1 MKKSAIELHRVAGDL
16 TRLIDTANAPIF
28 GIDKDGKVNEWNQTA
43 MKITGYSKE
52 EVMGR
57 SLVESYISPEHRTR
71 VWAVLSEAL
80 KGKDTTNFEFPLY
93 NRLGGRVEVLLN
105 ATARVDASGEI
116 IGVIG
121 VGQDVSAITIAR
133 LEYQRVAMDL
143 TNLINSANAPIF
155 GIDTGGL
162 VNEWNEKAAQ
172 ITGYTKREVLG
183 KVWVSFVAKDSKD
196 TVQAVLNDALS
207 GISTSN
213 FELRMDSK
221 TGDLI
226 DVLLIATPRRGD
238 KDRVCGVIGV
248 GQDITERKRGE
259 AELQKAAVDL
269 KALNKVLGEKNYAL
283 EVANRMKDEFLA
295 NTTHELKTPL
305 NGIVGLADSLLL
317 DAHAGTKLTKR
328 SIECID
334 MMKASGLRL
343 SALVDDILELSLS
356 RATADS
362 RHHRRNVWTEQ
373 LHLRTEVSLL
383 SSALY
388 CEALRAEQTR
398 CR

>member
-1 MKKSAIELHRVAGDL
+1 MKKSAIELHRVAGDY

-105 ATARVDASGEI
+105 ATARVDACGEI

-183 KVWVSFVAKDSKD
+183 KVFANFVAKDSKD

-213 FELRMDSK
+213 FEYRLHTK
-221 TGDLI
+221 TGDMI
-226 DVLLIATPRRGD
+226 DVLLNATPRRGD

-317 DAHAGTKLTKR
+317 DAHAGKKLTKR

-373 LHLRTEVSLL
+373 LHLHTEVSLL

-388 CEALRAEQTR
+388 CEALRGEQTR

>member
-1 MKKSAIELHRVAGDL
+1 
-16 TRLIDTANAPIF
+16 
-28 GIDKDGKVNEWNQTA
+28 
-43 MKITGYSKE
+43 
-52 EVMGR
+52 
-57 SLVESYISPEHRTR
+57 
-71 VWAVLSEAL
+71 
-80 KGKDTTNFEFPLY
+80 
-93 NRLGGRVEVLLN
+93 
-105 ATARVDASGEI
+105 
-116 IGVIG
+116 
-121 VGQDVSAITIAR
+121 
-133 LEYQRVAMDL
+133 MDL

-213 FELRMDSK
+213 FELRMDAK
-221 TGDLI
+221 TGDVI
-226 DVLLIATPRRGD
+226 DVLLNATPRRGD

-283 EVANRMKDEFLA
+283 EVANRMKDECLA

-317 DAHAGTKLTKR
+317 DAHAGKKLTKR

-356 RATADS
+356 RATAES
-362 RHHRRNVWTEQ
+362 RHHRRNVRAQQ
-373 LHLRTEVSLL
+373 LHLHTEVSLL
-383 SSALY
+383 SSALFP
-388 CEALRAEQTR
+388 
-398 CR
+398 

>member
-1 MKKSAIELHRVAGDL
+1 LKKSAIELHRVAGDY

-80 KGKDTTNFEFPLY
+80 QGKDTTNFEFPLY

-155 GIDTGGL
+155 GINKDGL
-162 VNEWNEKAAQ
+162 VNEWNKKAAE
-172 ITGYTKREVLG
+172 ITGFPKEEV
-183 KVWVSFVAKDSKD
+183 W
-196 TVQAVLNDALS
+196 
-207 GISTSN
+207 
-213 FELRMDSK
+213 
-221 TGDLI
+221 
-226 DVLLIATPRRGD
+226 
-238 KDRVCGVIGV
+238 
-248 GQDITERKRGE
+248 
-259 AELQKAAVDL
+259 
-269 KALNKVLGEKNYAL
+269 
-283 EVANRMKDEFLA
+283 
-295 NTTHELKTPL
+295 
-305 NGIVGLADSLLL
+305 
-317 DAHAGTKLTKR
+317 HAR
-328 SIECID
+328 
-334 MMKASGLRL
+334 
-343 SALVDDILELSLS
+343 
-356 RATADS
+356 
-362 RHHRRNVWTEQ
+362 
-373 LHLRTEVSLL
+373 
-383 SSALY
+383 
-388 CEALRAEQTR
+388 
-398 CR
+398 